1 MQATTHAPSAADESL
16 PKLEVALGHG
26 QTMEFCLVPLGLS
39 GKPLETREFW
49 MGGGSENAGFKESPT
64 RARIGGGIVATLQ
77 GKPDWCLVL
86 GKTEV
91 TNAQWA
97 AVMGEAVQ
105 ADTARLPVVRKTRLE
120 ILTFFEKL
128 NQFVKVQ
135 AGPSA
140 FTVDPKL
147 AIDFSNTYFRLP
159 TETEWEFAARGGL
172 NHITKPMPYEGDL
185 NEFEWFAGNNSSGG
199 KLQETG
205 VLKPNPLGLQDMLGN
220 AAELVES
227 LFQIEY
233 SQGRF
238 GGMVIRGGDFL
249 TSEEHIRPSLRYEVP
264 PLTDEATPYK
274 APNVGFRACLGSLV
288 LPSARAIREVE
299 AAWQEFAT
307 TRPQAAPARFE
318 NAPVAALVGK
328 EITEVS
334 TLADE
339 LLKEKEKGEDMEAKV
354 VQMKATLY
362 GLEARI
368 RESETLAVR
377 AAIKLA
383 SRSSYDYRIAQIK
396 QQAGAYSDNRL
407 FEVFRNAHREILQE
421 TCDLLANVSPGIAD
435 EQFRLWIQHVEA
447 REKVDGVQPIQT
459 LATRALQLFV
469 KDYMRT
475 RRLDFDQW
483 NKAISALPDRL

>member
-1 MQATTHAPSAADESL
+1 
-16 PKLEVALGHG
+16 
-26 QTMEFCLVPLGLS
+26 
-39 GKPLETREFW
+39 
-49 MGGGSENAGFKESPT
+49 
-64 RARIGGGIVATLQ
+64 
-77 GKPDWCLVL
+77 
-86 GKTEV
+86 
-91 TNAQWA
+91 
-97 AVMGEAVQ
+97 
-105 ADTARLPVVRKTRLE
+105 
-120 ILTFFEKL
+120 
-128 NQFVKVQ
+128 
-135 AGPSA
+135 
-140 FTVDPKL
+140 
-147 AIDFSNTYFRLP
+147 
-159 TETEWEFAARGGL
+159 
-172 NHITKPMPYEGDL
+172 MPYEGDL